1 LRREAELR
9 FRSAEERLQAEL
21 QETDARLNELQA
33 SRPDQGTEILSPQQE
48 AEIERFQARRL
59 ELRKELRQVQRD
71 LDRDI
76 EQLGTRL
83 KVLNVALVP
92 VIISVLSVVLVLVR
106 RRARQAGVAA

>member
-1 LRREAELR
+1 MAAFFLLWQGQNDAIEAGRIEVDKQK
-9 FRSAEERLQAEL
+9 QAFLEKKKL
-21 QETDARLNELQA
+21 AVNLEAYK
-33 SRPDQGTEILSPQQE
+33 QQR

-76 EQLGTRL
+76 EGLGTRL

-92 VIISVLSVVLVLVR
+92 LVISVLSVILVLVR
-106 RRARQAGVAA
+106 RRARRAGAAA